1 MHEDFDLFGRGFN
14 QVVMTKDLNMLE
26 WMNGNCYRTS
36 HYPYSEERA
45 YEADRRGIV
54 VIAETPAV
62 GLQFFHKNILKLH
75 QKMLLDLFK
84 RDHRHPS
91 IVMWSLANEP
101 RTSEGI
107 SREYFN
113 ALINQIHALDH
124 SRPATIV
131 FSVSQFAEKVADLVD
146 LICLNRYYGWY
157 INLGDT
163 ESINGSL
170 VGDVIGW
177 RKKFGKP
184 MILSEYGADTI
195 EGFSAEPSVS
205 FSVQYQVELL
215 SKTHE
220 AIDFLRKNGNLAGE
234 MIWNFAD
241 FMTDQTLTRVI
252 GNHKGV
258 LTRNRQPKMAAYLL
272 KYRYEKL
279 SPPQL

>member
-1 MHEDFDLFGRGFN
+1 
-14 QVVMTKDLNMLE
+14 MLE

-62 GLQFFHKNILKLH
+62 GLLYFTKNILKLH
-75 QKMLLDLFK
+75 QQMLLDLFK

-101 RTSEGI
+101 ATSKGD

-113 ALINQIHALDH
+113 
-124 SRPATIV
+124 
-131 FSVSQFAEKVADLVD
+131 
-146 LICLNRYYGWY
+146 
-157 INLGDT
+157 
-163 ESINGSL
+163 
-170 VGDVIGW
+170 
-177 RKKFGKP
+177 
-184 MILSEYGADTI
+184 EYGADTI
-195 EGFSAEPSVS
+195 EGFSTEPSVS

-215 SKTHE
+215 AKTHE
-220 AIDFLRKNGNLAGE
+220 AIDFLRESGDLTGE

-272 KYRYEKL
+272 KKRYAQL
-279 SPPQL
+279 SSTSSSTSYSAATQP